1 MENLIFCAVYDIEGT
16 KKKKKITWKK
26 MLEKNKCQNLN

>member
-16 KKKKKITWKK
+16 KKKKKNYMEENVGKK
-26 MLEKNKCQNLN
+26 

>member
-16 KKKKKITWKK
+16 KKKKNYMEENVGKK
-26 MLEKNKCQNLN
+26 